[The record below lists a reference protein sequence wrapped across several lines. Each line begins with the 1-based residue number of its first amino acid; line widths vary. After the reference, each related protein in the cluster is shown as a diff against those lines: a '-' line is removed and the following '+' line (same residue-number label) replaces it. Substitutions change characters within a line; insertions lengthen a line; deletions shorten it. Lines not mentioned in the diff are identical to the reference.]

1 MKILVCC
8 GSGLGSSFMIEM
20 NTKNVLKELGVEAE
34 VTHCDL
40 SSAAGNKSDIYVG
53 TRDIATQLVGLG
65 GEVVSLNNMID
76 KQELKEKITAA
87 VEKVSQG

>member
-20 NTKNVLKELGVEAE
+20 NIKNVLKELGVEAE